1 MTIRSVRRA
10 GIPARVCLAVAVLA
24 LFVSGL
30 RSNREADAPRFRTCS
45 FPPLL
50 VAAAAPALLLC
61 GYDLAA
67 EICVSEYERSLDRDP
82 ATGIMRGAE
91 PYVSGRGGSEGAALL
106 VHGFLGAGS
115 NFNRLPERLAGMG
128 WEVHVMLLPGHGTTP
143 RDLEKVTP
151 DDMVRAVRD
160 EVLELRRKHERI
172 LLVGHSMG
180 GALCTIAAA
189 DAEVS
194 GLVLCAPFFEVTR
207 KRWYLLR
214 PERWAGLFGHVARW
228 VYKGEVFVMVNRREA
243 KEHILSYRWAPMKG
257 IATLFEVG
265 RRASSPDVLRRI
277 TCPVLLIHSRG
288 DDASSWKAAERAFGM
303 MKSPR
308 KRTVLLEDSNHHL
321 FWDYDRERVM
331 EEIELFAASL
341 VDE

>member
-1 MTIRSVRRA
+1 
-10 GIPARVCLAVAVLA
+10 VCIAVAVLA
-24 LFVSGL
+24 LFVYGM
-30 RSNREADAPRFRTCS
+30 RPNREAEDTRFRECA

-50 VAAAAPALLLC
+50 GVAAAPAVLLC

-67 EICVSEYERSLDRDP
+67 EICVSEYERSLERDP

-91 PYVSGRGGSEGAALL
+91 PYVLGRGGSEGAALL
-106 VHGFLGAGS
+106 VHGFLGAGG

-151 DDMVRAVRD
+151 DDMVRAVRGK
-160 EVLELRRKHERI
+160 VLKLEREHDRV

-189 DAEVS
+189 ETRVS
-194 GLVLCAPFFEVTR
+194 GLVLCAPFFEVTHR
-207 KRWYLLR
+207 RWYLLR
-214 PERWAGLFGHVARW
+214 PERWAGLFGHVVRW
-228 VYKGEVFVMVNRREA
+228 MYKGDVFVMVNRGEA

-257 IATLFEVG
+257 IATLFELG
-265 RRASSPDVLRRI
+265 KRASSPDVLHRI

-288 DDASSWKAAERAFGM
+288 DDASSWKAAERAFGVM
-303 MKSPR
+303 ESGR
-308 KRTVLLEDSNHHL
+308 KRAVLLENSNHHL
-321 FWDYDRERVM
+321 FWDYDRGRVVK
-331 EEIELFAASL
+331 EIELFAASL
-341 VDE
+341 GNE